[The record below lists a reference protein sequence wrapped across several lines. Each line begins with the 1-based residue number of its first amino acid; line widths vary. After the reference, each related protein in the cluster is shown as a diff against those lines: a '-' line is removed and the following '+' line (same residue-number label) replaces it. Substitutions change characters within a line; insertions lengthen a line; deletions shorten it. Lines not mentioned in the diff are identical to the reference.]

1 MEYICDLINNNYKDD
16 DYNYIFIIHIQRN
29 FGDERKI
36 IYSLPNIY
44 KNINQLFIDNLQG
57 PNISL
62 KELMCNN
69 IKDVIDLYPNLDN
82 IFKKVLVKFINEEM
96 NENNNNEIIDINNI
110 SNSEEDKY
118 INEMKNYF
126 KNDNKFR
133 HDLIE
138 KAKELIKEEVMAHE
152 DMRNLVD
159 EIFESNYINKKNI
172 DIVSSILDYISEN
185 IIGKILWKIFK
196 ALKDNNILKEL
207 IDNASDKNKIDEL
220 KSKALK
226 LIILNKEKK

>member
-1 MEYICDLINNNYKDD
+1 MINNNYKDD

-138 KAKELIKEEVMAHE
+138 KAKELIEEEVIAHK
-152 DMRNLVD
+152 DMKSLVH
-159 EIFESNYINKKNI
+159 EIFESNYINKKSI

-185 IIGKILWKIFK
+185 IIEKILWKIFK
-196 ALKDNNILKEL
+196 ALKDNNILREL
-207 IDNASDKNKIDEL
+207 IDNVSDKNKIDEL

-226 LIILNKEKK
+226 LIILNEEKK